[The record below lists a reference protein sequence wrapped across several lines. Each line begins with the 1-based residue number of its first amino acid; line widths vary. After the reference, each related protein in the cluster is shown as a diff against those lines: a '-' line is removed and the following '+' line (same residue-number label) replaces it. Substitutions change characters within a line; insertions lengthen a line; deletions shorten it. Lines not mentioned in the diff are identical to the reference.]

1 MRSGGA
7 SAPRYRQAGVSLESG
22 EESVRR
28 IRERVRATFGPRVES
43 QIGAFAGFFSYPD
56 PASDRLL
63 VSSMDGVGTKLR
75 VAAMAGSWEGV
86 GYDIVSHCV
95 NDIFVHGARP
105 LFFLDYIGA
114 GSLDPA
120 IVERLIAGMVEAC
133 NLAGCALI
141 GGETAEM
148 PGMYAAGEL
157 DLVGCIVGDVARSEV
172 IDGRL
177 VAEGDKLIGLPSDGL
192 HTNGYSLAR
201 HILFDERGM
210 KPDDP
215 LPGTGDSVARSL
227 LRRHRMYLPLVAPG
241 LRSLP
246 VHAMAH
252 ITGGGIPGNLPRVLP
267 AGLRAR
273 VDRRAWEVPPI
284 FRAIQRAGTVDES
297 EMLHVFN
304 MGIGFILVVPAGTE
318 RAWLQAMTEAGEAPV
333 RLGVIERGDG
343 GVVWEGMAGAAP
355 SD

>member
-1 MRSGGA
+1 
-7 SAPRYRQAGVSLESG
+7 
-22 EESVRR
+22 
-28 IRERVRATFGPRVES
+28 
-43 QIGAFAGFFSYPD
+43 
-56 PASDRLL
+56 
-63 VSSMDGVGTKLR
+63 
-75 VAAMAGSWEGV
+75 
-86 GYDIVSHCV
+86 
-95 NDIFVHGARP
+95 
-105 LFFLDYIGA
+105 
-114 GSLDPA
+114 
-120 IVERLIAGMVEAC
+120 
-133 NLAGCALI
+133 
-141 GGETAEM
+141 
-148 PGMYAAGEL
+148 
-157 DLVGCIVGDVARSEV
+157 
-172 IDGRL
+172 
-177 VAEGDKLIGLPSDGL
+177 
-192 HTNGYSLAR
+192 
-201 HILFDERGM
+201 M

-318 RAWLQAMTEAGEAPV
+318 RAWLQTLTEAGEAPV